1 MNIFLFFIL
10 IILTIFLV
18 CSIVSVVQFLIDLH
32 KNSDM
37 LQELKNAIKRVEK
50 IASILDDKESVDA
63 DERLDT

>member
-10 IILTIFLV
+10 IILIIFLV